1 MKAKEANEPVSTR
14 IRILLEEK
22 GLKQNV
28 IAKRS
33 GFTPQNFNNMLMG
46 RKLIR
51 VCDIQSIAKAIG
63 AEVNELFYSSKRKG
77 EMTWEEVA
85 ESPNPKQ

>member
-1 MKAKEANEPVSTR
+1 MDMKEANEPVAMRIST
-14 IRILLEEK
+14 LLEEK

-33 GFTPQNFNNMLMG
+33 GFTPQSFNNMLQG

-51 VCDIQSIAKAIG
+51 ACDISTIADAIG
-63 AEVNELFYSSKRKG
+63 VDVNELFYS
-77 EMTWEEVA
+77 TI
-85 ESPNPKQ
+85 

>member
-33 GFTPQNFNNMLMG
+33 GFTPQSFNNMLMG
-46 RKLIR
+46 RKLVR
-51 VCDIQSIAKAIG
+51 VCDIQSIAEAIG
-63 AEVNELFYSSKRKG
+63 VDVNELFY
-77 EMTWEEVA
+77 
-85 ESPNPKQ
+85 

>member
-1 MKAKEANEPVSTR
+1 MNMKEANEPVA
-14 IRILLEEK
+14 IRISTLLEEK

-33 GFTPQNFNNMLMG
+33 GFTPQNFNNMLKG

-51 VCDIQSIAKAIG
+51 ACDISTIANAIG
-63 AEVNELFYSSKRKG
+63 VDVNELFYPTFKEGK
-77 EMTWEEVA
+77 ETV
-85 ESPNPKQ
+85 K